1 MGRLPRL
8 VIPGQAHY
16 VIQRGHNG
24 QAVFADEADRRAF
37 LACLRDAARDSALAL
52 HAYALN
58 EADVHLLVTPPE
70 EAALSR
76 AIQQLGRRYVSAYN
90 RRHARRGTLWD
101 GRFRCGV
108 VEPGPHRLAALLLI
122 DGQPGQTSAP
132 HRTGGPREA
141 ALEDPAEFWQL
152 GNTPFER
159 EAAYR
164 TLLVQGVAAATAE
177 AIARAAA
184 GGWVAGSARFVQALS
199 DRVLTRHLE
208 PRPAGRKQAR
218 SR

>member
-1 MGRLPRL
+1 MARLPRL
-8 VIPGQAHY
+8 VIPGHAHY

-24 QAVFADEADRRAF
+24 QAVFADDADRRAF
-37 LACLRDAARDSALAL
+37 LACLREAARANALAL

-58 EADVHLLVTPPE
+58 ETDVHLLVTPPD

-76 AIQQLGRRYVSAYN
+76 AIQQVGRRYVSAYN

-108 VEPGPHRLAALLLI
+108 VEPGAYRLAALLQI
-122 DGQPGQTSAP
+122 DGQPGETSAA
-132 HRTGGPREA
+132 HRSGGARDA

-152 GNTPFER
+152 GNTPFDR

-164 TLLVQGVAAATAE
+164 TLLVQGVAPAVAE

-184 GGWVAGSARFVQALS
+184 GGWVAGSARFLRALGES
-199 DRVLTRHLE
+199 APARHLQ
-208 PRPAGRKQAR
+208 PRPAGRKRVSAV
-218 SR
+218 

>member
-1 MGRLPRL
+1 MGRLRRL

-16 VIQRGHNG
+16 VMQRGHNG
-24 QAVFADEADRRAF
+24 QTVFADEADRRAF
-37 LACLRDAARDSALAL
+37 HACLREAARANALAL

-58 EADVHLLVTPPE
+58 DAEVHMLVTPPD

-108 VEPGPHRLAALLLI
+108 VEPGPHRLAALLLV
-122 DGQPGQTSAP
+122 DGQPGQTSAA
-132 HRTGGPREA
+132 HRTGGARDS

-164 TLLVQGVAAATAE
+164 TLLVQGVAPAMAQ

-184 GGWVAGSARFVQALS
+184 GGWVAGSARFLQSLGDGGFA
-199 DRVLTRHLE
+199 RHLA
-208 PRPAGRKQAR
+208 PRPAGRKRAVVR
-218 SR
+218 